1 MAKMTIEELV
11 DTLYATFRAHLNYDN
26 EFDLPHVEFRYHPKT
41 RWAVFVTQDSEPATP
56 PELFYKLFK
65 SPEDGLLE
73 NIAYFK
79 QFSRK

>member
-1 MAKMTIEELV
+1 MTFEELV
-11 DTLYATFRAHLNYDN
+11 DKLYATIRTHVNYDS

-41 RWAVFVTQDSEPATP
+41 GWAVFVTRDSQPATH

-79 QFSRK
+79 QFERK